1 MRRTALFLAC
11 LAFSAATCAQVTL
24 VASLGKQIL
33 QNVVFGS
40 VKNQLIGALA
50 GMGCK
55 GSAIAGLAAAAGAG
69 AGSTARITAGMRG
82 SSLAGAA
89 ARPAG
94 PAGTLAGT
102 GAADPAAMQKAM
114 EMMQQQRA
122 MSPEQQAMMQNAM
135 APLRSTMAQPL
146 SRDET
151 KAVFD
156 EMAEIGLLTDRM
168 RDEAKDCITYAPPA
182 AGDSLG
188 GAGAMIKNMVLPA
201 ARQAKERMAAASP
214 EELSQLADGMVDA
227 LNSASA
233 ADRKAFLD
241 GFGSGFFPAPVIEQV
256 RGRVKP

>member
-40 VKNQLIGALA
+40 VKNQLIGGLA

-69 AGSTARITAGMRG
+69 SAARIPTGMPG
-82 SSLAGAA
+82 PSFAGAA

-114 EMMQQQRA
+114 EMMQQRGA
-122 MSPEQQAMMQNAM
+122 TSPEQQAMMQNAM
-135 APLRSTMAQPL
+135 APLRSAMAQPL

-182 AGDSLG
+182 AGSNMSGAIGRAPVGARRRGAACSL
-188 GAGAMIKNMVLPA
+188 A
-201 ARQAKERMAAASP
+201 AR
-214 EELSQLADGMVDA
+214 
-227 LNSASA
+227 
-233 ADRKAFLD
+233 
-241 GFGSGFFPAPVIEQV
+241 
-256 RGRVKP
+256 

>member
-11 LAFSAATCAQVTL
+11 LAFSAATCAQVTM

-69 AGSTARITAGMRG
+69 SAARTTAGMRG
-82 SSLAGAA
+82 PSLAGAA

-102 GAADPAAMQKAM
+102 GAMDPAAMQKAM
-114 EMMQQQRA
+114 EMMQQQGA

-135 APLRSTMAQPL
+135 AQLRSTMAQPL

-156 EMAEIGLLTDRM
+156 EMAEIGLLTGTM
-168 RDEAKDCITYAPPA
+168 RDEAKDCITYAPPG

-256 RGRVKP
+256 RGRIKP